1 MTEEARNAG
10 PELKVPYFS
19 DLQATFQRASE
30 RQKVR
35 VPVRRQA
42 LLILFLG
49 SYSLMFGPLIKK
61 VHRSGSSSLILS
73 IISFLSINLSSHSR
87 S

>member
-35 VPVRRQA
+35 APVRRQA
-42 LLILFLG
+42 PLILFLVKPVQG
-49 SYSLMFGPLIKK
+49 AAYF
-61 VHRSGSSSLILS
+61 
-73 IISFLSINLSSHSR
+73 
-87 S
+87 